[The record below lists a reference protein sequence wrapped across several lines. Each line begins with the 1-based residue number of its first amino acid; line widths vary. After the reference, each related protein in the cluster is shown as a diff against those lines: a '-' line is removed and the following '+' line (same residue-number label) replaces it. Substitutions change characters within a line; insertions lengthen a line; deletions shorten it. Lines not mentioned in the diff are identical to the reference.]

1 MLFFFFVKVRIKAG
15 QRRGEERKWRRRRR
29 RVGVDF
35 VTIRHLEPPPPP
47 TSRDDVVCNRERHKM
62 ESQLAPH
69 QCESKGQGRRREC
82 FRLD

>member
-35 VTIRHLEPPPPP
+35 VTIRHLEPPPP